1 VRVPSLPDLIVH
13 HWVVSWP
20 LTGDALVVA
29 GLYLCAA
36 QRVRGGWPRRR
47 QIAFLAGIAALLVAF
62 ESGLDTFDDEL
73 LSVHMEQHLL
83 LLEVVPLLV
92 LLGQPVILAL
102 RVLPPNE
109 RAKLARAVR
118 RTRRLTRPPTCLAV
132 FAAIVLGCHLPV
144 FFDATIHDPALHEL
158 EHGLFLLAG
167 LCVWWPLVGHDHA
180 PGRGLN
186 GVERMVYLI
195 VAMVPM
201 TIVGAYLNRATT
213 VFYAPYLVTSRDF
226 GVSAVLDQQNAGA
239 IMWVTGSCVM
249 VAAGL
254 WAAVHGLVEEERR
267 QRAKDARE
275 DRAAAARALVGRRG

>member
-1 VRVPSLPDLIVH
+1 MRVPSLPGLVVH

-20 LTGDALVVA
+20 LTGEALLVGA
-29 GLYLCAA
+29 LYLWAA

-47 QIAFLAGIAALLVAF
+47 QIAFVAGIAALLVAL

-92 LLGQPVILAL
+92 LLGQPMTLAL
-102 RVLPPNE
+102 RVLPPDG
-109 RAKLARAVR
+109 RATLARTLRRSRPSTHPAV
-118 RTRRLTRPPTCLAV
+118 CLAV
-132 FAAIVLGCHLPV
+132 FATIVLACHLPV
-144 FFDATIHDPALHEL
+144 FFDATVHQQALHDL

-167 LCVWWPLVGHDHA
+167 LFVWWPLVGADPA
-180 PGRGLN
+180 PRRTLN
-186 GVERMVYLI
+186 GFERMVYLI

-201 TIVGAYLNRATT
+201 TIVGAYLNRTT
-213 VFYAPYLVTSRDF
+213 GVVYAPYAATSRSF

-239 IMWVTGSCVM
+239 IMWVAGSCVM

-254 WAAVHGLVEEERR
+254 WAAVHALVEEERR
-267 QRAKDARE
+267 QRARDARQ
-275 DRAAAARALVGRRG
+275 DRAKAGVAEGPA